1 MQHLNLETLARLV
14 DEPATGDEAAHV
26 ASCLACRREL
36 DEMRAQTRAL
46 AGLSDPEPAPDAWF
60 ALETAL
66 RAEGLIRDLPARPGV
81 RYVGR
86 GWLRIAAGVALFLMG
101 GAAGVYLREHRQPQL
116 ATAPETVRG
125 EPVVV
130 RGRGAVGGG
139 QFASAE
145 PVVGETELRGPL
157 VVEPA
162 VDPGQGVRL
171 TSLGGDGGARVP
183 RTRRPAP
190 SSEIAS
196 AQRQLAEAE
205 AGYMAALQRYA
216 AIADPQSG
224 ADAATRMAAL
234 DRMINT
240 TGAALESAPD
250 DPVANGYHLAALRER
265 DDLRRQLAQTDKD
278 WF

>member
-1 MQHLNLETLARLV
+1 MQHLTLETLARLV
-14 DEPATGDEAAHV
+14 DEPAEAHEAAHV
-26 ASCLACRREL
+26 ASCLVCRREL

-46 AGLSDPEPAPDAWF
+46 SGLSDPEPAPEAWF

-66 RAEGLIRDLPARPGV
+66 RAEGLIRDAPARPGV
-81 RYVGR
+81 RFAGR
-86 GWLRIAAGVALFLMG
+86 GWLRIAAGAALFLLG
-101 GAAGVYLREHRQPQL
+101 GAAGVYLRGDRQPRL
-116 ATAPETVRG
+116 ATRGPETVRG

-130 RGRGAVGGG
+130 RGPEATDGGR
-139 QFASAE
+139 FASAGPGVPE
-145 PVVGETELRGPL
+145 MDPRRPL

-162 VDPGQGVRL
+162 GRGQGVRL
-171 TSLGGDGGARVP
+171 ASSGTDGTGA
-183 RTRRPAP
+183 TRAPRPAP
-190 SSEIAS
+190 GPEVAS
-196 AQRQLAEAE
+196 AERQLAEAE
-205 AGYMAALQRYA
+205 AGYLAALQRYA

-224 ADAATRMAAL
+224 ADAATRMSAL

-265 DDLRRQLAQTDKD
+265 DDLRRQIAQTDKD

>member
-26 ASCLACRREL
+26 ASCLVCRREL

-66 RAEGLIRDLPARPGV
+66 RAEGLIRDVPARAGV
-81 RYVGR
+81 RYAGR

-101 GAAGVYLREHRQPQL
+101 GAAGVYLRGDRQPQL

-130 RGRGAVGGG
+130 RGPGAVDGGR
-139 QFASAE
+139 FAANQPDAAE
-145 PVVGETELRGPL
+145 MDLRGPL
-157 VVEPA
+157 VVEPI
-162 VDPGQGVRL
+162 DPGQSVRL
-171 TSLGGDGGARVP
+171 TSMGEDRAARVP
-183 RTRRPAP
+183 RTRRSAP
-190 SSEIAS
+190 SPEIAS
-196 AQRQLAEAE
+196 AERQLAEAE

>member
-1 MQHLNLETLARLV
+1 MQHLTLETVARLV

-26 ASCLACRREL
+26 ASCLVCRREL

-46 AGLSDPEPAPDAWF
+46 AGLGDPEPAPDAWF

-66 RAEGLIRDLPARPGV
+66 RAEGLIRDVPVRRGV
-81 RYVGR
+81 RHAGR
-86 GWLRIAAGVALFLMG
+86 GWLRIAAGIALFLAG
-101 GAAGVYLREHRQPQL
+101 GAAGVYLREHRQPRL
-116 ATAPETVRG
+116 ATTPETVRG

-130 RGRGAVGGG
+130 RGPGAVDGGRL
-139 QFASAE
+139 ASAE
-145 PVVGETELRGPL
+145 PGVAEMDVRGPL
-157 VVEPA
+157 VVEPL
-162 VDPGQGVRL
+162 DPGQGVRL
-171 TSLGGDGGARVP
+171 ASSRGDGAVP
-183 RTRRPAP
+183 ISRARRPPP
-190 SSEIAS
+190 SPEVAS
-196 AQRQLAEAE
+196 AERQLAEAE
-205 AGYMAALQRYA
+205 AGYLAALQRYA

-250 DPVANGYHLAALRER
+250 DPVTNGYHLAALRER
-265 DDLRRQLAQTDKD
+265 DNLRRQLAQTDKD